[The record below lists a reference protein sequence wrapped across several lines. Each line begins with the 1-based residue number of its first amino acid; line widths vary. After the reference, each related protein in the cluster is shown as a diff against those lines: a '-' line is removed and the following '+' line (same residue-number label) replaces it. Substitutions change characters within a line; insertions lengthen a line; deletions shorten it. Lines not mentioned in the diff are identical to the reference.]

1 MDAVSKKLDKEY
13 MAIQD
18 SLKKAEMHRQ
28 AVLMLKSAGVEA
40 ADIDEAVR
48 KHEQEIL
55 RLQEEV
61 TAARLQQVQDF
72 MLLEDLRT
80 LEILRL
86 RYIDFLTWEEI
97 SAKLGCCRDSLMKRR
112 DRGLRE
118 ILKKR
123 RDLKNT

>member
-1 MDAVSKKLDKEY
+1 MDAVSKKLDAEY

-18 SLKKAEMHRQ
+18 SLKKTEMHRQ

-40 ADIDEAVR
+40 ADIDEAVG

-80 LEILRL
+80 LEILRF

-97 SAKLGCCRDSLMKRR
+97 SGKLGCCRDSLMKRR
-112 DRGLRE
+112 DRGLCE
-118 ILKKR
+118 IAKKR

>member
-1 MDAVSKKLDKEY
+1 MDAVSKKLDTEY
-13 MAIQD
+13 MGIQD
-18 SLKKAEMHRQ
+18 SLKKVEMHRQ

-80 LEILRL
+80 LEILRF

-97 SAKLGCCRDSLMKRR
+97 SARLGCCRDSLMKRR
-112 DRGLRE
+112 DRALRE
-118 ILKKR
+118 IAKKR

>member
-1 MDAVSKKLDKEY
+1 MDAVSKKLDAEY

-18 SLKKAEMHRQ
+18 SLKKTEMHRQ

-40 ADIDEAVR
+40 ADIDEAVG

-61 TAARLQQVQDF
+61 TEARLKQVQDF

-80 LEILRL
+80 LEILRY

-118 ILKKR
+118 IVKKR
-123 RDLKNT
+123 GDLKNT